1 MAVDVT
7 EVTAAAGEAAADTA
21 AEEAAADT
29 AAEETDAVA
38 ADTGTETG
46 RISSTRDSSLFYLTL
61 HFIAQAQ
68 SSKTIFPVLDN
79 P

>member
-7 EVTAAAGEAAADTA
+7 EVTAAADTA

-38 ADTGTETG
+38 ADTETETG
-46 RISSTRDSSLFYLTL
+46 RISSTRDSSLFYLTQ
-61 HFIAQAQ
+61 HFILTQAQ